1 MIGASP
7 FLVECASTQQITYG
21 HNDFD
26 PQIEPELSNITKIEQ
41 RFNFTKKKKKEN
53 YKNYTNYNESVILP
67 ILQTAVPS
75 SLSLLVNQSLFGNI
89 YIEESVFQCAL
100 NS

>member
-26 PQIEPELSNITKIEQ
+26 PRIEPELSNITKTEQ
-41 RFNFTKKKKKEN
+41 RDLILQKKKKKII
-53 YKNYTNYNESVILP
+53 KNYTNYNESVILP

>member
-26 PQIEPELSNITKIEQ
+26 PRIVKYHEDRTE
-41 RFNFTKKKKKEN
+41 RFNFTKRKKKKII
-53 YKNYTNYNESVILP
+53 KNYTNYNESVILP